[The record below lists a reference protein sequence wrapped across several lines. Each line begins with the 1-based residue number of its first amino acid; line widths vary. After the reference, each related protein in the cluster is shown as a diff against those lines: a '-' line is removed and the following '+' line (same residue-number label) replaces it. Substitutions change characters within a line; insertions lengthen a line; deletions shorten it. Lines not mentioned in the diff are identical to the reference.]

1 MLFCGSYSYLKEKL
15 KEQIQNIEK
24 GEKLTFI
31 VHTNQMKT
39 YLKEYL
45 AKDLGI
51 LVNAR
56 FYTLIDIS
64 KQLTDIEPLQDF
76 DKELI
81 LKKFLYEKD
90 LKLDSL
96 PEEFNLLLQQLKE
109 FEINLNNIKSDF
121 VKEIIKSY
129 EDFKG
134 KIYFDREDV
143 HKLSIKN
150 TKNLSSQILG
160 NLFIFGIK
168 SVPNLHRRLFLGLK
182 NLSKNIF
189 VFLPFISDSGYY
201 QNYLH
206 FLEVKK
212 FFKDLAGSI
221 EEEKVEDRNL
231 RLAKYIY
238 KFDYNFSKFK
248 NDNIRIV
255 KADTEY
261 QELEYIAEK
270 IIKLIKKGINFYQIG
285 IVVPQIESYLPF
297 IKEIFK
303 KYKIPYYLVEENKY
317 IDNPIFRKLFAIF
330 EIKQKNF
337 SKEAVLNILSDKLLN
352 IKNLQDLE
360 EKILLS
366 PVIEGFEDFQK
377 FIFINNEFK
386 DLEELLSVLN
396 DLPKKGKIEIFVEE
410 FKKINKKFIKDE
422 KARNFLENIF
432 DSLTNIS
439 LYQQLFN
446 EVEYEDFVSII
457 KKFFYEENKEHKI
470 RANTVNIV
478 SPISAEA
485 NNFDYLFFVNIN
497 SGNFPSTLREEIL
510 ATTSQL
516 NGLDY
521 PYHLLMQQILNF
533 CNILDKNK
541 KIYLSYITNSI
552 ISGQKAPSILIE
564 EAKRIL
570 DIKEKVAKPSYD
582 LTLKDF
588 RIKYANQI
596 KELDKNLKTKW
607 NYYKKLQNP
616 DIKDFQFDKIKINFP
631 ISPTKFTTYAYCPY
645 KFFLE
650 NIIGIQE
657 VEEPDRTKISP
668 IEKGI
673 LVHKILEDFYKN
685 LDLENLEEY
694 LRKELLEIEKKF
706 FLKIN
711 DLLKPIIPSKQPFE
725 LEKATTLYNRLI
737 KFIKED
743 TQRLKIQQKEVP
755 KKLLEKEFQNK
766 YFKGKID
773 RVDEDK
779 TGNYYIYDYKTG
791 ENPVKN
797 LEEEIKSKYIQLIIY
812 KNFLENQNK
821 QIKEIG
827 IFAVNDKYGN
837 FVYSINDEETF
848 KKLQNHLNVLLDL
861 LKSKWFY
868 PKENEICSYCQFN
881 EFCIKDKLKVL

>member
-15 KEQIQNIEK
+15 KKQIQNIEK

-45 AKDLGI
+45 AKELGI

-81 LKKFLYEKD
+81 LKKFLYEKG

-109 FEINLNNIKSDF
+109 FEINPNNIKSDF

-134 KIYFDREDV
+134 KNYFDREDV
-143 HKLSIKN
+143 HKLAIENIKN
-150 TKNLSSQILG
+150 YSDKLLG

-168 SVPNLHRRLFLGLK
+168 SVPKLHRRLFLSLK
-182 NLSKNIF
+182 NLSKNTF

-206 FLEVKK
+206 FLEVKE
-212 FFKDLAGSI
+212 FLKDLAGSI
-221 EEEKVEDRNL
+221 EEEKAKDSNL
-231 RLAKYIY
+231 KFAKYIY

-248 NDNIRIV
+248 NDNIHII

-261 QELEYIAEK
+261 QELEYIAEE
-270 IIKLIKKGINFYQIG
+270 IIKLIKEGVNFYQIG
-285 IVVPQIESYLPF
+285 IIVPQIESYLPF

-317 IDNPIFRKLFAIF
+317 IDEPIFRKLFAIF

-352 IKNLQDLE
+352 IKNLQSLE

-377 FIFINNEFK
+377 FIFINNEFE
-386 DLEELLSVLN
+386 DLERLLSILN
-396 DLPKKGKIEIFVEE
+396 DLPQKEKIETFIEE
-410 FKKINKKFIKDE
+410 FEKINKKFIKDE
-422 KARNFLENIF
+422 KSRNFLENVF
-432 DSLTNIS
+432 DGLKNTP
-439 LYQQLFN
+439 LYQQLFD
-446 EVEYEDFVSII
+446 EAEYEDFVSII
-457 KKFFYEENKEHKI
+457 KKFFNEENKEHKI
-470 RANTVNIV
+470 KANTINIV

-497 SGNFPSTLREEIL
+497 SGDFPSTLREEIL

-552 ISGQKAPSILIE
+552 TSGQKATSILIE
-564 EAKRIL
+564 ETKRIL
-570 DIKEKVAKPSYD
+570 DIEEKVAKPSYN

-588 RIKYANQI
+588 RIKYASLI
-596 KELDKNLKTKW
+596 KELDKNLKNKW
-607 NYYKKLQNP
+607 YYYKQLENP
-616 DIKDFQFDKIKINFP
+616 DIKHFKFNEVKVSFP
-631 ISPTKFTTYAYCPY
+631 VSPTKFTTYAYCPY

-650 NIIGIQE
+650 NIIGIRE

-685 LDLENLEEY
+685 LDLENLQEY
-694 LRKELLEIEKKF
+694 LNKKIPKIKEKYF
-706 FLKIN
+706 AKIN

-737 KFIKED
+737 KFLKED
-743 TQRLKIQQKEVP
+743 TQRLKNQQKEVP
-755 KKLLEKEFQNK
+755 KQLLEKEFQDEH
-766 YFKGKID
+766 FRGKID
-773 RVDEDK
+773 RVDKDK
-779 TGNYYIYDYKTG
+779 AGNYYIYDYKTG
-791 ENPVKN
+791 ESSVKN
-797 LEEEIKSKYIQLIIY
+797 LEEEVKSKYVQLVIY
-812 KNFLENQNK
+812 KNFLESQEK
-821 QIKEIG
+821 QVKEIG

-848 KKLQNHLNVLLDL
+848 KDLQNHLNALLDL
-861 LKSKWFY
+861 LKNKWFY
-868 PKENEICSYCQFN
+868 PKENETCSYCQFGD
-881 EFCIKDKLKVL
+881 FCVREKFS

>member
-15 KEQIQNIEK
+15 KKQIKNIEK
-24 GEKLTFI
+24 GERLTFI

-45 AKDLGI
+45 AKELGI

-56 FYTLIDIS
+56 FYTLIGIS
-64 KQLTDIEPLQDF
+64 KQLTDIEPLQNF

-81 LKKFLYEKD
+81 LKKFLYEKG

-109 FEINLNNIKSDF
+109 FEINPNNIKSDF

-134 KIYFDREDV
+134 KNYFDREDV
-143 HKLSIKN
+143 HKLAIENIKN
-150 TKNLSSQILG
+150 YSDKLLG

-168 SVPNLHRRLFLGLK
+168 SVPKLHRRLFLSLK
-182 NLSKNIF
+182 NLSKNTF

-206 FLEVKK
+206 FLEVKE
-212 FFKDLAGSI
+212 FLKDLACSI
-221 EEEKVEDRNL
+221 EEEKAEDSNL
-231 RLAKYIY
+231 KFAKYIY

-248 NDNIRIV
+248 NDNIHII

-261 QELEYIAEK
+261 QELEYIAEE
-270 IIKLIKKGINFYQIG
+270 IIKLIKEGVNFYQIG
-285 IVVPQIESYLPF
+285 IIVPQIESYLPF

-303 KYKIPYYLVEENKY
+303 KDKIPYYLVEENKY
-317 IDNPIFRKLFAIF
+317 IDEPIFRKLFAIF

-352 IKNLQDLE
+352 VKNLQSLE

-377 FIFINNEFK
+377 FIFINNEFE
-386 DLEELLSVLN
+386 DLERLLSILN
-396 DLPKKGKIEIFVEE
+396 DLPQKGKIETFIEE
-410 FKKINKKFIKDE
+410 FEKINKKFIKDE
-422 KARNFLENIF
+422 KSRNFLENVF
-432 DSLTNIS
+432 DSLKNTP
-439 LYQQLFN
+439 LYQQLFDK
-446 EVEYEDFVSII
+446 VEHEDFVSII
-457 KKFFYEENKEHKI
+457 KKFFNEENKEHQIK
-470 RANTVNIV
+470 ADTVNIV

-497 SGNFPSTLREEIL
+497 SGDFPSTLREEIL

-552 ISGQKAPSILIE
+552 TSGQKAPSILIE
-564 EAKRIL
+564 ETKRIL
-570 DIKEKVAKPSYD
+570 DIEEKVAKPSYN

-588 RIKYANQI
+588 RIKYASLI
-596 KELDKNLKTKW
+596 KELDKNLKNKW
-607 NYYKKLQNP
+607 YYHKQLENP
-616 DIKDFQFDKIKINFP
+616 DIKHFKFNEVKVSFP

-685 LDLENLEEY
+685 LDLENLQEY
-694 LRKELLEIEKKF
+694 LNKKIPKIKEKYF
-706 FLKIN
+706 AKIN

-743 TQRLKIQQKEVP
+743 TQRLKNQQKEVL
-755 KKLLEKEFQNK
+755 KQLLEKEFQDE
-766 YFKGKID
+766 FFRGKID
-773 RVDEDK
+773 RVDKDK
-779 TGNYYIYDYKTG
+779 AGNYYIYDYKTG
-791 ENPVKN
+791 ESSVKK
-797 LEEEIKSKYIQLIIY
+797 LEEEVKSKYVQLVIY
-812 KNFLENQNK
+812 KNFLESKEK
-821 QIKEIG
+821 QVKEIC

-848 KKLQNHLNVLLDL
+848 KDLQNHLNALLDS

-868 PKENEICSYCQFN
+868 PKENETCSYCQFN
-881 EFCIKDKLKVL
+881 EFCIKR